1 MSDAD
6 YTNAILKRMPA
17 AGKLVLTKQGDRV
30 CATVDLGTGVEH
42 SGVGHTANGACG
54 DLLEGNTEFRTL
66 FRSLY
71 PNKTPVPAAAAAT
84 EGTKE

>member
-1 MSDAD
+1 MTDAD

-54 DLLEGNTEFRTL
+54 DLLEGNTEFRKL
-66 FRSLY
+66 HRSLN
-71 PNKTPVPAAAAAT
+71 PNKVAAT
-84 EGTKE
+84 APTEGAKE